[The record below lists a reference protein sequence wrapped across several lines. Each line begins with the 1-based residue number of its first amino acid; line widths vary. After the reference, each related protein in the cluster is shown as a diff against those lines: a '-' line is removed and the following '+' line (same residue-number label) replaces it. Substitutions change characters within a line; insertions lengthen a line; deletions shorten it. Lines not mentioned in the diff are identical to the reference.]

1 MMRVAATLVLLAL
14 SLCLA
19 PETPVFAAQAPL
31 PPRDLETRAGFDQH
45 LGAQVPV
52 DLRFRDANGR
62 DTTLAAI
69 AQGKPVLLSLGY
81 YRCPNLCGMVLHGL
95 GDAAS
100 KLSLRPGSDYQI
112 VFASIDPHET
122 SADAAQAAHR
132 LARMHPDADVDRW
145 HFLAGDESSIHALAE
160 AVGFRYFYDE
170 RNKQYAHAA
179 GAVVL
184 TGQGKIAQYFF
195 GVAFPPDTLRL
206 AVIDASHGQLG
217 SLIDQLVL
225 LCCGYDPATGRYS
238 LLIGRVMQI
247 LGIGFALLLGAWL
260 LWVRRKGRA
269 TA

>member
-1 MMRVAATLVLLAL
+1 MIRVAATLVLLTL
-14 SLCLA
+14 SLGI
-19 PETPVFAAQAPL
+19 PVFAAQAPL

-45 LGAQVPV
+45 LGAQVPF
-52 DLRFRDANGR
+52 DLRLRDVDGQE
-62 DTTLAAI
+62 TTLAAI
-69 AQGKPVLLSLGY
+69 AAGKPVLLSLGY

-100 KLSLRPGSDYQI
+100 TMSLRPGSDYQV

-122 SADAAQAAHR
+122 STDAAQAARR

-145 HFLAGDESSIHALAE
+145 HFLTGEEASIHALAN
-160 AVGFRYFYDE
+160 AVGFRYFYDD
-170 RNKQYAHAA
+170 RNHQYAHAA

-184 TGQGKIAQYFF
+184 TSQGKVAQYFF

-206 AVIDASHGQLG
+206 AVIDASRGQLG

-238 LLIGRVMQI
+238 LLIGRVMQV

-260 LWVRRKGRA
+260 LWVRRKARI